1 MTFRT
6 GHGGFTLLEVLVAL
20 IIISLALVYVAG
32 SMAQMI
38 DTTNST
44 RERTYASWIAQNRI
58 TELRLAGVV
67 PEAGETSGDVDFA
80 NTSWAWTAEIE
91 ETGIE
96 NLFRVDVAVSFAGSD
111 VTIRKVTGFIG
122 EPIPPGQSNQIWN
135 AGQPDRG
142 ERR

>member
-1 MTFRT
+1 MIRRCPQF
-6 GHGGFTLLEVLVAL
+6 GFTLLEVMVAL
-20 IIISLALVYVAG
+20 VIISLSLVYVAG

-38 DTTNST
+38 DTTNAT

-58 TELRLAGVV
+58 TELRLAGVI
-67 PEAGETSGDVDFA
+67 PEAGETSGEVDFA

-96 NLFRVDVAVSFAGSD
+96 NLFKVDVSVSFAGSD
-111 VTIRKVTGFIG
+111 DTIRTVTGFIG
-122 EPIPPGQSNQIWN
+122 EPIPPGLSNQIWN

>member
-1 MTFRT
+1 MIRSR
-6 GHGGFTLLEVLVAL
+6 HGGFTLLEVLVAL

-67 PEAGETSGDVDFA
+67 PEAGESSGEVDFA

-96 NLFRVDVAVSFAGSD
+96 NLFRVDVSVSFAESD
-111 VTIRKVTGFIG
+111 EIIRQVTGFIG